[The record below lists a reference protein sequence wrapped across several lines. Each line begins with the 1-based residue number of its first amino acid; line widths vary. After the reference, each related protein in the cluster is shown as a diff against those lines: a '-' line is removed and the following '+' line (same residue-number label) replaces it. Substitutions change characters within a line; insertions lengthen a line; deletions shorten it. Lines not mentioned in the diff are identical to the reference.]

1 MLLGQLDGYLAGLLL
16 SPHPHPQDEWMPP
29 IWGGASPP
37 IPGEPDASAR
47 LVELIL
53 ARRAEIAGNLLR
65 GDPDYRPVFDIDNAT
80 DAVLWEIWA
89 SGFLQ
94 AMGLAGKAWEALF
107 ETDDQALRAAWIA
120 LASYLALARDSP
132 PEALANE
139 MADTIAPAMI
149 PWLVETVYRRQQ
161 GLEILASPPHPLF
174 SHVRLG
180 RNDPCPCGSGQK
192 YKKCCG
198 AA

>member
-1 MLLGQLDGYLAGLLL
+1 MCIRD
-16 SPHPHPQDEWMPP
+16 S
-29 IWGGASPP
+29 
-37 IPGEPDASAR
+37 
-47 LVELIL
+47 
-53 ARRAEIAGNLLR
+53 
-65 GDPDYRPVFDIDNAT
+65 DNAT

-89 SGFLQ
+89 AGFLQ

-107 ETDDQALRAAWIA
+107 EAEDQALRAAWIA

-180 RNDPCPCGSGQK
+180 RNDPCPCESGRK

-198 AA
+198 SA